1 MRKIIS
7 IVAMAALA
15 ATMALWAAP
24 SESDTRKAIVETAQT
39 FKGVPY
45 VYGAQS
51 PQAFDCS
58 GFVQYVIPR

>member
-1 MRKIIS
+1 
-7 IVAMAALA
+7 MAALA

-45 VYGAQS
+45 VYGEPNRRKPS
-51 PQAFDCS
+51 TVQASSNTC
-58 GFVQYVIPR
+58 IPMRPT